1 MFGNWF
7 NCSEVDAFADS
18 IVADLIKRF
27 PPEGVE
33 LPAKK
38 ATERLRRTHDVIF
51 QRVATFASAHAL
63 NLYKKAHLGNRFK
76 WALKDAGYPD
86 EFVDTVTHELVTV
99 VAVTSAKRG
108 KKPA

>member
-1 MFGNWF
+1 MLSEWF
-7 NCSEVDAFADS
+7 NCSEVDAFVDS
-18 IVADLIKRF
+18 IVAELVKRF

-51 QRVATFASAHAL
+51 RRVEAFASATAL

-76 WALKDAGYPD
+76 WTLKDAGYPD
-86 EFVDTVTHELVTV
+86 EFVDTLTHELVTV
-99 VAVTSAKRG
+99 VTLSSRKG
-108 KKPA
+108 KTAS

>member
-1 MFGNWF
+1 MLGDWLNT
-7 NCSEVDAFADS
+7 SEVDAFVDA
-18 IVADLIKRF
+18 IVAELVKRF

-51 QRVATFASAHAL
+51 RRVEAFASATAL
-63 NLYKKAHLGNRFK
+63 NLYKKAHLGNRCK

-86 EFVDTVTHELVTV
+86 EFVETLTHELVTV
-99 VAVTSAKRG
+99 VTLSSRKG
-108 KKPA
+108 KPTP

>member
-1 MFGNWF
+1 MLGDWF
-7 NCSEVDAFADS
+7 NCSEVDAFVDS
-18 IVADLIKRF
+18 IVAELVKRF

-51 QRVATFASAHAL
+51 RRVATFASATAL

-86 EFVDTVTHELVTV
+86 EFVDTLTNELVTV
-99 VAVTSAKRG
+99 VTLSSRKGKTTS
-108 KKPA
+108 

>member
-1 MFGNWF
+1 MLRDWF
-7 NCSEVDAFADS
+7 NCSEVDAFVDS
-18 IVADLIKRF
+18 IVAELVKRF

-51 QRVATFASAHAL
+51 RRVAAFASVTAL

-76 WALKDAGYPD
+76 WTLKDAGYAD
-86 EFVDTVTHELVTV
+86 EFVDTLTHELVTV
-99 VAVTSAKRG
+99 VTLSSRKGKTTS
-108 KKPA
+108 

>member
-1 MFGNWF
+1 MLSEWF
-7 NCSEVDAFADS
+7 NCSEVDAFVDS
-18 IVADLIKRF
+18 IVAELVKRF

-51 QRVATFASAHAL
+51 RRVAVFASATAL

-76 WALKDAGYPD
+76 WTLKDAGYPD
-86 EFVDTVTHELVTV
+86 EFVDTLTHELVTV
-99 VAVTSAKRG
+99 VTLSSRKG
-108 KKPA
+108 KTAS

>member
-1 MFGNWF
+1 MLGDWLNT
-7 NCSEVDAFADS
+7 SEVDAFVDS
-18 IVADLIKRF
+18 IVAELVRRF

-51 QRVATFASAHAL
+51 RRVEAFASATAL

-76 WALKDAGYPD
+76 WALKEAGYPD
-86 EFVDTVTHELVTV
+86 EFVDTLTHELVTV
-99 VAVTSAKRG
+99 VTLSSRKG
-108 KKPA
+108 KPKS